1 MGLDPKNEIEAK
13 ITPIAKDRLRS
24 ALIEGHQTIR
34 GGEVPPAERLR
45 FAWCHVCLEVSGG
58 ASSWQY
64 NLGNIKTSAKDPW
77 AGAWYKLPDSVLSA
91 AVQEWP
97 YQRGY
102 SSPEHGA
109 TDYWRLMFSKF
120 SRAITASDSGDLT
133 AAAYALRAAGY
144 YTAPPDKYALALE
157 GWAKQYDRIWPS
169 AARKGSI
176 AHGVLGVAIVVSA
189 ILMERAL

>member
-1 MGLDPKNEIEAK
+1 MGLDPQNEIEAK
-13 ITPIAKDRLRS
+13 ITPITKERLRS

-34 GGEVPPAERLR
+34 GGELPPRARLR
-45 FAWCHVCLEVSGG
+45 FAWCQVCLEVSGG

-77 AGAWYKLPDSVLSA
+77 AGAWYKLPDEVLSE
-91 AVQEWP
+91 AVAEWP

-102 SSPEHGA
+102 GSPEQGA
-109 TDYWRLMFSKF
+109 TDYWRLMFAKF
-120 SRAITASDSGDLT
+120 GQAIKAADTGDLR
-133 AAAYALRAAGY
+133 AAAYALRSAGY
-144 YTAPPDKYALALE
+144 YTAPADRYATALE
-157 GWAKQYDRIWPS
+157 GWARQYDRTWPDD
-169 AARKGSI
+169 RPGGTL